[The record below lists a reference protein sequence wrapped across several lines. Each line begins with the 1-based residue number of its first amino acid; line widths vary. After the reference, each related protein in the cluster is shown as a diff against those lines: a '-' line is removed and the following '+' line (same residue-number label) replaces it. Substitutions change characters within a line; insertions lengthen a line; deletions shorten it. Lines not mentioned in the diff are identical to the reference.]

1 NLCALGAYDYI
12 STPNAQVTIF
22 SSGSELKIAVEACEI
37 LSSRN
42 ISTRVVSVPCFELF
56 FEQSDSY
63 RAQII
68 GSSPIK
74 IAIEAGLRQ
83 GWDAFI
89 GSDGSFIG

>member
-1 NLCALGAYDYI
+1 M
-12 STPNAQVTIF
+12 
-22 SSGSELKIAVEACEI
+22 
-37 LSSRN
+37 
-42 ISTRVVSVPCFELF
+42 F

-89 GSDGSFIG
+89 GSDGSFIGMQGFGASGSCDLLYQHFGINAIAIVDMVERKLSV